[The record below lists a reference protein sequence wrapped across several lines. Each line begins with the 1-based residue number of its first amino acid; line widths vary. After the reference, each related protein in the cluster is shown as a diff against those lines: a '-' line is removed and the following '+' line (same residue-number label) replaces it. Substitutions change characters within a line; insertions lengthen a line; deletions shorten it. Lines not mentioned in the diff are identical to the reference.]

1 MSPNIWLPLLTA
13 ALVLVSAYYAWTV
26 HKLLRTTEEMVSA
39 TKEMVETSLKTYIL
53 SVVPQVQCETVTRAA
68 ADAQPAGEPPRPFV
82 AETTITNVGPHRLRL
97 TRVRLE
103 SDSEGEHIRRFVDKW
118 LVASES
124 EVVRIPLGTSGH
136 TKVFVHFDDIASQ
149 SHVAIAQQVPGEP

>member
-1 MSPNIWLPLLTA
+1 MNLNVWLPVLTA

-53 SVVPQVQCETVTRAA
+53 SVVPQAVCQTVIRAA
-68 ADAQPAGEPPRPFV
+68 TDPQPAGGPTRPFV
-82 AETTITNVGPHRLRL
+82 AETTITNLGPHRLRL

-103 SDSEGEHIRRFVDKW
+103 SDSEGEQVRRFVDKW

-124 EVVRIPLGTSGH
+124 EVVRIPLGESNH
-136 TKVFVHFDDIASQ
+136 IKVFVHFDDIASQ
-149 SHVAIAQQVPGEP
+149 SHVVIAQQAPGQP

>member
-1 MSPNIWLPLLTA
+1 MNPNVWLPVLTA

-26 HKLLRTTEEMVSA
+26 HNLLRTTGEMVSA

-53 SVVPQVQCETVTRAA
+53 SVAPQVVCRTVVRVA
-68 ADAQPAGEPPRPFV
+68 ADPQPAGEPTRPFV
-82 AETTITNVGPHRLRL
+82 AETTITNLGPHRMRL

-103 SDSEGEHIRRFVDKW
+103 SDSEAEQVRRFIDKW

-124 EVVRIPLGTSGH
+124 ELVRIPLGKADH
-136 TKVFVHFDDIASQ
+136 IKVFVHFDDIASQ
-149 SHVAIAQQVPGEP
+149 SHIAIAQQAPGEP

>member
-1 MSPNIWLPLLTA
+1 MSSNVWLPVLTA

-26 HKLLRTTEEMVSA
+26 RKMLRTAGEMVSA
-39 TKEMVETSLKTYIL
+39 TKEMVEVSLKTYIL
-53 SVVPQVQCETVTRAA
+53 SVAPQVVCRTVVRVAT
-68 ADAQPAGEPPRPFV
+68 DPQPAGEPAKPFV
-82 AETTITNVGPHRLRL
+82 AETTITNLGPHRMRL

-103 SDSEGEHIRRFVDKW
+103 SDSEGEQVRRFIDKW

-124 EVVRIPLGTSGH
+124 ELVRIPLGKANP

-149 SHVAIAQQVPGEP
+149 SHVVIAQQVPGEP